1 MTVWVARSTPASAPP
16 CWGAPHMSGPLLDRH
31 ADERAVLGPGTV
43 VVLDVLVAEQLAQDE
58 PGVRGA
64 LADPAVGDGV
74 LRGVQTGLGVELGQL
89 LVALEGAVL
98 VGRLAPRHVH
108 RGGDVARAL
117 RALLRQGGRGD
128 PAAAE
133 LVGRAD
139 VDQVL
144 LTDGLQDL
152 VAEGADRGV

>member
-16 CWGAPHMSGPLLDRH
+16 CWGAPHMSGPLLDRD
-31 ADERAVLGPGTV
+31 ADEGAVLGPGAV
-43 VVLDVLVAEQLAQDE
+43 VVLDVLVAEQLAQHE
-58 PGVRGA
+58 PGVARA

-74 LRGVQTGLGVELGQL
+74 LAGVEAGLGVELGQL

-117 RALLRQGGRGD
+117 RALLRQGRGGD
-128 PAAAE
+128 QLAGE
-133 LVGRAD
+133 LVG
-139 VDQVL
+139 
-144 LTDGLQDL
+144 
-152 VAEGADRGV
+152 GAG